1 MAEAV
6 DPLAAAPLASVNILL
21 PEALDRRLQ
30 RRTDELPGA
39 SWPAWGGHITLV
51 PLFRVRGTL
60 DELRTTLAAVCAA
73 EPPFEVRFGLPLTV
87 QDSTRQGYAALFLAV
102 EGVDVGSLPSVSEQE
117 SVPLS
122 PLHTLRAN
130 LLEALAPLRDDL
142 YPTLVEQRFHPHV
155 TLALSLAE
163 SEANRLVREMRA
175 NPIEAQF
182 TVEQVWLVTQSA
194 GESGRVEHEAVVLG
208 RKSAGDLW
216 RD

>member
-1 MAEAV
+1 
-6 DPLAAAPLASVNILL
+6 LAAAPLASVNILL

-30 RRTDELPGA
+30 RRTDKLPGA

-60 DELRTTLAAVCAA
+60 DVLRTTLAAVCAT
-73 EPPFEVRFGLPLTV
+73 EQPFEVRFGLPLAV

-102 EGVDVGSLPSVSEQE
+102 EGVDNNHVLPTEQADM
-117 SVPLS
+117 S
-122 PLHTLRAN
+122 PLHTLRDR

-142 YPTLVEQRFHPHV
+142 YPTLVEQHFHPHV

-163 SEANRLVREMRA
+163 SEASRLVREMRA
-175 NPIEAQF
+175 DPVSAQF
-182 TVEQVWLVTQSA
+182 TVEQVWLVTQMA
-194 GESGRVEHEAVVLG
+194 GEGGRIEREAVPLG
-208 RKSAGDLW
+208 RKAAGDLW